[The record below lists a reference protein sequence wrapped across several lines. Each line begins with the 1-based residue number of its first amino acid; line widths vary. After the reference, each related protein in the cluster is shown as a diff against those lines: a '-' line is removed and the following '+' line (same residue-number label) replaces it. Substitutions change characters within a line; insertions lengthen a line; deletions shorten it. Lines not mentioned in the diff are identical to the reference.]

1 MDEKKY
7 VLLNSQYLKKI
18 VNKCL
23 NECNSNY
30 YVAELGAIFLYT
42 QKTSENQKFS
52 EVFMGHRKRLVV

>member
-7 VLLNSQYLKKI
+7 VLLNSQHLKKI

-30 YVAELGAIFLYT
+30 YVAELGATWVRSYLSIHPEDIW
-42 QKTSENQKFS
+42 KP
-52 EVFMGHRKRLVV
+52 EVFWGFHGA

>member
-23 NECNSNY
+23 VECNSNY
-30 YVAELGAIFLYT
+30 YVAELGATGIRIYL
-42 QKTSENQKFS
+42 SIHPEDI
-52 EVFMGHRKRLVV
+52 